1 MKKYMNLFLNDEDGV
16 ETIEFIALVAVAAVL
31 IGIVIAIGQKM
42 KGTAQGAKGKIESSL
57 EDWDL

>member
-31 IGIVIAIGQKM
+31 IGYRAENEGH
-42 KGTAQGAKGKIESSL
+42 SSGSQRKNRKFP
-57 EDWDL
+57 